1 MNKERFKKQKNGQK
15 IVKLPIFTKREKR
28 WTLDP
33 FGNNTGHFFVLFVLY
48 PGREIV
54 RRTEIGLSAQ
64 IGRF

>member
-1 MNKERFKKQKNGQK
+1 MAKQSSYC
-15 IVKLPIFTKREKR
+15 LFFAKREKK
-28 WTLDP
+28 WTLDK

-54 RRTEIGLSAQ
+54 RRAEFELLAQ